1 MASITENTYVGD
13 GSTTLYSFTFPYI
26 DATDVLVSVDGT
38 NLERTTEYIF
48 ANATTL
54 QLTVAPT
61 DGAAVRVYRQTT
73 SDDLKAVFFPGSA
86 IRARDLNDNFTQNLY
101 VTQEADRDATSATG
115 AAEAAAESAAQAA
128 EDAAI
133 AQSAAD
139 QAATA
144 ESKADSA
151 LAGVSVAQSAATN
164 AQDSADSA
172 NTAATQAA
180 ADAAEATAAVEQILD
195 AVEDGAV
202 VSVNGYGGIV
212 NLAIND
218 LIDVQVDSSAD
229 GSHYPQNGDALVW
242 DTAMGH
248 WMPGTIDIP
257 EVPVNNLDISALP
270 TLP

>member
-26 DATDVLVSVDGT
+26 DATDVFVSVDGT

-115 AAEAAAESAAQAA
+115 AAEAAAASAAQAA
-128 EDAAI
+128 ADAAI

-144 ESKADSA
+144 DSKADQA
-151 LAGVSVAQSAATN
+151 LAGVSIAQSAATN
-164 AQDSADSA
+164 AQDSADA
-172 NTAATQAA
+172 AQTAATQAA
-180 ADAAEATAAVEQILD
+180 ADAAEATDAVEEILA

-202 VSVNGYGGIV
+202 VSVNGQGGIV
-212 NLAIND
+212 SLGIGD
-218 LIDVQVDSSAD
+218 LTDVDTTNAGHVPTD
-229 GSHYPQNGDALVW
+229 GQYLVW
-242 DTAMGH
+242 NESMGH
-248 WMPGTIDIP
+248 WMPGTIVIP
-257 EVPVNNLDISALP
+257 DNSLDIASLP